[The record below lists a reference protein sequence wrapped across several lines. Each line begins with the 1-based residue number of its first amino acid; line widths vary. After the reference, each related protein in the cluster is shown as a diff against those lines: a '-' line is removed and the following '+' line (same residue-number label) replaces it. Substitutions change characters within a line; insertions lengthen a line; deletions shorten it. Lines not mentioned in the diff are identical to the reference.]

1 MTYLITLQYYVVLI
15 LGLISVCIAISNSF
29 FLKKL
34 IVKKTRLNKD
44 IIISVL
50 IPARNEEDKISQCLD
65 SLISQTYANLEII
78 VLDDN
83 SNDETAGIVSRF
95 VEDDKRVKLIHG
107 EELPLGWGGKNWA
120 CHQLYNSANGEY
132 ILFLDADTI
141 FQKDTIASAI
151 HESVSNNIDLL
162 TLIPKRPPKSIVEL
176 AMFPFMNWAIFSWLP
191 IKIAHNFN
199 NSYLSAT
206 FGQFMLFKKESYS
219 HIGGHEEVR
228 DNAIDD
234 FQLGRFIKKSGLK
247 WMLLDG
253 TEMVESMPY
262 KNTIDALN
270 GISRSVFPALNYSIS
285 VLFIFS
291 ILLVCLTFIPLMTVG
306 YGLIGVVGNGEYW
319 TISVLSLFIFLISW
333 TLSCRRFHYSLFLI
347 PFFPICVGVM
357 IIVAYHSMLST
368 IFKTTIWKERNI
380 SSRKLRF

>member
-191 IKIAHNFN
+191 MKIAHSLN

-206 FGQFMLFKKESYS
+206 FGQFMLFKKDAYIK
-219 HIGGHEEVR
+219 IGGHKKLR

-234 FQLGRFIKKSGLK
+234 FQLGRFIKKSRLK

-253 TEMVESMPY
+253 TDMVESLPY
-262 KNTIDALN
+262 TNKRDAMN
-270 GISRSVFPALNYSIS
+270 GISRSVFPALNYS
-285 VLFIFS
+285 VTTLLVFS
-291 ILLVCLTFIPLMTVG
+291 IILICITFIPLITVG
-306 YGLIGVVGNGEYW
+306 YGLMGTFTDSEYW
-319 TISVLSLFIFLISW
+319 TISAFSLFVITISW
-333 TLSCRRFHYSLFLI
+333 TLTCRRFNYSPLVVL
-347 PFFPICVGVM
+347 FFPICVLVM
-357 IIVAYHSMLST
+357 LVVAYHSMLAT
-368 IFKTTIWKERNI
+368 IFKTTVWKGRNL
-380 SSRKLRF
+380 SNKKLRF